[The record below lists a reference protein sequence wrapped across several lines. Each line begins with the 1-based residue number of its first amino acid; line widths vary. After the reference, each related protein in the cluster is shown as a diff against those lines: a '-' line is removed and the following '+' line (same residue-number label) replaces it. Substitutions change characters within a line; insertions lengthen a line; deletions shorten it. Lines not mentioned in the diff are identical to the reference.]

1 MNAPWFVLGPGEMP
15 ELTVDSHDLPDERG
29 DFGQSYVAALAGT
42 AFSPEVQAQV
52 AARERCV
59 TELLTAEWERGG
71 FDERYG
77 LRRLRSIG
85 STARDLYA
93 WLPADHD
100 LMVETE
106 APQEWIDRDAVRQM
120 LERLAAQLAVAP
132 EFHASPEE
140 GRRLRAIFLSSLKVR
155 GQASLVG
162 RLNAVWDCANGE
174 VQEDILVDVT
184 FGNVR
189 RTADY
194 ALWMQAYLA
203 RLPAEW
209 RARQTA
215 EIRLAK
221 KMFKALG
228 EVYGSQETGLRPITI
243 EQWVIQNVRR
253 QPSGLPVGT
262 FDAVLR
268 HVAKEALPFAQYRQ
282 RWPVWRPGLSDDE
295 VACCA
300 ISPAINL
307 LDLLA
312 NGDPVLAEAKWQRI
326 VTLARAYMQ
335 RREARQAWT
344 IEALTTGQ
352 HDG

>member
-1 MNAPWFVLGPGEMP
+1 MNAPWFAPGSGEMP
-15 ELTVDSHDLPDERG
+15 VLTVDAHNVPEVRG
-29 DFGQSYVAALAGT
+29 DFGTSYAAALAET
-42 AFSPEVQAQV
+42 AFSPEVQARV
-52 AARERCV
+52 AAREQCV
-59 TELLTAEWERGG
+59 MDVLKAEWENGG
-71 FDERYG
+71 FGERYG
-77 LRRLRSIG
+77 LRRMLSIG
-85 STARDLYA
+85 STARNLYA

-194 ALWMQAYLA
+194 ALWMQTYLA

-209 RARQTA
+209 RTRQTA

-221 KMFKALG
+221 KVFKALG

-243 EQWVIQNVRR
+243 EQWVIQNVLR

-262 FDAVLR
+262 FDAVLQ
-268 HVAKEALPFAQYRQ
+268 HVAHEALPFAEYRA

-295 VACCA
+295 VARCA
-300 ISPAINL
+300 IRPAINL

-326 VTLARAYMQ
+326 VALAHAYRQ

-344 IEALTTGQ
+344 MMELTAS
-352 HDG
+352 HV